1 MRRVLM
7 IFRAAPSGGM
17 RAREGIDA
25 ALLFSAF
32 TPQLAVLFSGDAVWQ
47 LVAGQQPDAVAAV
60 PVESVIGAFDEYD
73 IHDIH
78 VDGTALATRGIDPR
92 QLVVPAR
99 IADDEAIRALLAAH
113 DHVLTF

>member
-7 IFRAAPSGGM
+7 IFRASPAGGI

-32 TPQLAVLFSGDAVWQ
+32 TPQLAILFSGDAVWQ
-47 LVAGQQPDAVAAV
+47 LVAGQQPDVVGAPAVAAA
-60 PVESVIGAFDEYD
+60 IGAFDEYD
-73 IHDIH
+73 IHELH
-78 VDGTALATRGIDPR
+78 VDGAALAARGIEPA
-92 QLVVPAR
+92 QLAIPAR
-99 IADDEAIRALLAAH
+99 IADDAAIRELLATH